1 MNAEREIELIKQATK
16 LFGIHDRMKAEFK
29 QVESQIDMV
38 VQQYASE
45 KRIFGL
51 RRDGLR
57 DQCQMTLMREDLK
70 RSQKVVK

>member
-29 QVESQIDMV
+29 QVESLIDMV

-45 KRIFGL
+45 KRIFGF
-51 RRDGLR
+51 RRESLR
-57 DQCQMTLMREDLK
+57 DRCQMSLMREDLK

>member
-1 MNAEREIELIKQATK
+1 VNAEREIELIKQATK

>member
-1 MNAEREIELIKQATK
+1 VNAEREIELIKQATK

-57 DQCQMTLMREDLK
+57 DQCQMALMREDLK